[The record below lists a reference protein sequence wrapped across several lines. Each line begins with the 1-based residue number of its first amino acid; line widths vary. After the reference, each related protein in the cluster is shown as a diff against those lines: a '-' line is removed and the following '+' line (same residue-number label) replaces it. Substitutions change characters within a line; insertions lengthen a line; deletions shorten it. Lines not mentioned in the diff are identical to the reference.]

1 MGVGMQY
8 HSGQEDSLLSLCPA
22 ENDRSQF
29 IPRMYT
35 SDTYSALI
43 SVENVP
49 SLPSYHTSTFVF
61 SSHLSSAEYESDKII
76 EWMVDFYPKGVWFQK
91 CSLIVW
97 QGTIEVPEEI
107 LRTVRLSLTCRE
119 LATEDMRVH
128 IAVLIYG
135 RGDGLE
141 HVVSVIEKVHH
152 FNSQNRILNIDDL
165 ISFEEVNPPFSLNS
179 NQERSLYFTGSRQ
192 NQLKLSIIITPTTNL
207 CVKNITRS

>member
-1 MGVGMQY
+1 MAIGMQY
-8 HSGQEDSLLSLCPA
+8 HSGLEDHLLAVCTT
-22 ENDRSQF
+22 EKDRNQF
-29 IPRMYT
+29 IPRLYT

-119 LATEDMRVH
+119 LAMEDMRVH
-128 IAVLIYG
+128 IAILIYG
-135 RGDGLE
+135 RGDELE
-141 HVVSVIEKVHH
+141 HVVGVIEKVHH

-165 ISFEEVNPPFSLNS
+165 IPFEEVNPPFSLNS
-179 NQERSLYFTGSRQ
+179 NQERSSYLTGSRQ